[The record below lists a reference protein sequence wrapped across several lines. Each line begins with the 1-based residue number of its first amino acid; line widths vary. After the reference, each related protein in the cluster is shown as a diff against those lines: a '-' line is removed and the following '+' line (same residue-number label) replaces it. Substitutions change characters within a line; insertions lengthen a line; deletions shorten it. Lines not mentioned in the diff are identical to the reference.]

1 MRVAFA
7 SLTGFPMS
15 AVIAN
20 LAPIQPFVLRYRGHW
35 FAAFF
40 FLVLAAGAML
50 AVPLAFRSLIDAGF
64 SAVDL
69 NGRFL
74 ILLGLALTL
83 GVATGL
89 RFYWMAWLGE
99 RITADLRKAVYAHV
113 LSQPPAFFETLKTG
127 GLLSRLTADTSLVQT
142 LVGTSISMALR
153 SSLLLLGAL
162 TMMVVTS
169 PKLALSLIGL
179 LVVVVLPLWATGRR
193 VRRLSRDSQDRL
205 ADSAA
210 RAGERLGAM
219 PLVQAYQR
227 ESFEAQ
233 AYADEVDRALAAAL
247 RRNRLRSS
255 LTALAIVL
263 SFSVIVFTLWM
274 GAQSVVGGR
283 TSTGELA
290 QFVFYA
296 ALVAGS
302 MGALSEVF
310 GDLQR
315 AAGAAERLGE
325 LLPNPGLDRQVL
337 FERAQAPVDK
347 PVEKSVDKP
356 VIRAEPSNALVE
368 NPAVHE
374 VKPGELN
381 AHALTQT
388 PVLAFLSDVHFAYP
402 SSPNHPVLRGVDLE
416 VRAGETVALVGPSG
430 AGKSTVFQLL
440 LGLYACN
447 QGRVGLGSHDAY
459 REARDCRAR
468 MAWVPQEPVL
478 FSGTAFDNIRYGLLN
493 ASDEAVFAAAKM
505 AHADDFIRALPEGYQ
520 SELGE
525 RGVRLS
531 GGQRQRLA
539 LARAIVRN
547 PDLLL
552 LDEATSALDAE
563 SEALVQDTLDRWLP
577 GRSSLVIAHRLATV
591 RKAHRIVVMD
601 EGKVVETG
609 THESLLE
616 QNGLYA
622 RLARLQFQA

>member
-7 SLTGFPMS
+7 SLTGFPMA

-20 LAPIQPFVLRYRGHW
+20 LAPIQPFVLRYRRHW
-35 FAAFF
+35 FAALF

-99 RITADLRKAVYAHV
+99 RITADLRKAVFAHV

-325 LLPNPGLDRQVL
+325 LLPNPGLDRQAL
-337 FERAQAPVDK
+337 LERPQAPVDKPVDK
-347 PVEKSVDKP
+347 PVEKSVS
-356 VIRAEPSNALVE
+356 RAEPSNALVE

-459 REARDCRAR
+459 REARVCRAR

-493 ASDEAVFAAAKM
+493 ASDEAVIAAANM
-505 AHADDFIRALPEGYQ
+505 AHADDFIRALPQGYQ

-609 THESLLE
+609 THESLLA

>member
-347 PVEKSVDKP
+347 PFEKSVS
-356 VIRAEPSNALVE
+356 RAEPSNALVE

>member
-1 MRVAFA
+1 
-7 SLTGFPMS
+7 MS

-337 FERAQAPVDK
+337 FERAQAPVEK
-347 PVEKSVDKP
+347 PVDKP
-356 VIRAEPSNALVE
+356 FEKSVIRAEPSNALVE

-402 SSPNHPVLRGVDLE
+402 SSPNHRVLRGVDLE

>member
-1 MRVAFA
+1 
-7 SLTGFPMS
+7 
-15 AVIAN
+15 
-20 LAPIQPFVLRYRGHW
+20 
-35 FAAFF
+35 
-40 FLVLAAGAML
+40 
-50 AVPLAFRSLIDAGF
+50 
-64 SAVDL
+64 
-69 NGRFL
+69 
-74 ILLGLALTL
+74 
-83 GVATGL
+83 
-89 RFYWMAWLGE
+89 
-99 RITADLRKAVYAHV
+99 VYAHV

-337 FERAQAPVDK
+337 FERAQAPVEKPVDK
-347 PVEKSVDKP
+347 PFEKSVS
-356 VIRAEPSNALVE
+356 RAEPSNSLVE

-402 SSPNHPVLRGVDLE
+402 SIPNHPVLRGVDLE

>member
-7 SLTGFPMS
+7 SLTGFPMA

-99 RITADLRKAVYAHV
+99 RITADLRKAVFAHV

-325 LLPNPGLDRQVL
+325 LLPNPGLDRQAL
-337 FERAQAPVDK
+337 MERPQAPVDK
-347 PVEKSVDKP
+347 PLTRVELG
-356 VIRAEPSNALVE
+356 NAPVE
-368 NPAVHE
+368 NPTVHE
-374 VKPGELN
+374 VRQAQLP
-381 AHALTQT
+381 AHASTQT

-459 REARDCRAR
+459 REARVCRAR

-478 FSGTAFDNIRYGLLN
+478 FSGTAFDNIRYGLLS
-493 ASDEAVFAAAKM
+493 ASDEAVIAAANM
-505 AHADDFIRALPEGYQ
+505 AHADDFIRALPQGYQ

-609 THESLLE
+609 THESLLA

>member
-1 MRVAFA
+1 
-7 SLTGFPMS
+7 
-15 AVIAN
+15 
-20 LAPIQPFVLRYRGHW
+20 W

-325 LLPNPGLDRQVL
+325 LLPNPGLDRQAL
-337 FERAQAPVDK
+337 LERPQAPLDK
-347 PVEKSVDKP
+347 PVDEPIEKSV
-356 VIRAEPSNALVE
+356 IRVQPSNAPVE

>member
-1 MRVAFA
+1 
-7 SLTGFPMS
+7 MS
-15 AVIAN
+15 AV
-20 LAPIQPFVLRYRGHW
+20 LESLTPIQPFVLRYRLHW
-35 FAAFF
+35 
-40 FLVLAAGAML
+40 LAALLFLLLAAAAML
-50 AVPLAFRSLIDAGF
+50 AVPLAFRNLIDAGF
-64 SAVDL
+64 AAVDL
-69 NGRFL
+69 NERFL
-74 ILLGLALTL
+74 LLLGLALML
-83 GVATGL
+83 GLATGL

-99 RITADLRKAVYAHV
+99 RITADLRKAVFAHV
-113 LSQPPAFFETLKTG
+113 LIQPPAFFETLKTG

-162 TMMVVTS
+162 TMMVFTS
-169 PKLALSLIGL
+169 PWLALWLIGL
-179 LVVVVLPLWATGRR
+179 LLVVVLPLWATGRR

-210 RAGERLGAM
+210 RAGERLAAM

-227 ESFEAQ
+227 E
-233 AYADEVDRALAAAL
+233 AYESGAYDEEVERACTAAL
-247 RRNRLRSS
+247 RRNRLRSG

-274 GAQSVVGGR
+274 GAKSVVAGR

-302 MGALSEVF
+302 LGALSEVF

-325 LLPNPGLDRQVL
+325 LLPGAPISSAGVQRAIPSPRAKPPLGARPESAQVL
-337 FERAQAPVDK
+337 ADL
-347 PVEKSVDKP
+347 S
-356 VIRAEPSNALVE
+356 
-368 NPAVHE
+368 E
-374 VKPGELN
+374 V
-381 AHALTQT
+381 Q
-388 PVLAFLSDVHFAYP
+388 FAYP
-402 SSPNHPVLRGVDLE
+402 SSPKHLVLRGVDLQ
-416 VRAGETVALVGPSG
+416 VHVGETVALVGPSG

-440 LGLYACN
+440 LGLYAC
-447 QGRVGLGSHDAY
+447 QAGSVRLGLSDAY
-459 REARDCRAR
+459 WQAQDCRAR
-468 MAWVPQEPVL
+468 IAWVPQEPVL
-478 FSGTAFDNIRYGLLN
+478 FSGTAFENIRYGLLD
-493 ASDEAVFAAAKM
+493 ASEDAVYAAARM
-505 AHADDFIRALPEGYQ
+505 AHADAFIRALPQGYQ

-563 SEALVQDTLDRWLP
+563 SEALVQDTLDQWLP

-601 EGKVVETG
+601 EGRVVETG

-616 QNGLYA
+616 RDGLYA

>member
-347 PVEKSVDKP
+347 PVDKPVEKS

-505 AHADDFIRALPEGYQ
+505 AHADDFIRTLPEGYQ

>member
-1 MRVAFA
+1 MA
-7 SLTGFPMS
+7 

-20 LAPIQPFVLRYRGHW
+20 LAPIQPFVLRYRRHW
-35 FAAFF
+35 FAALF

-99 RITADLRKAVYAHV
+99 RITADLRKAVFAHV

-325 LLPNPGLDRQVL
+325 LLPNPGLDRQAL
-337 FERAQAPVDK
+337 MERPQAPVDK
-347 PVEKSVDKP
+347 PLTVLSWVMRLLKIQQCTKS
-356 VIRAEPSNALVE
+356 
-368 NPAVHE
+368 
-374 VKPGELN
+374 G
-381 AHALTQT
+381 
-388 PVLAFLSDVHFAYP
+388 
-402 SSPNHPVLRGVDLE
+402 
-416 VRAGETVALVGPSG
+416 
-430 AGKSTVFQLL
+430 
-440 LGLYACN
+440 
-447 QGRVGLGSHDAY
+447 
-459 REARDCRAR
+459 
-468 MAWVPQEPVL
+468 
-478 FSGTAFDNIRYGLLN
+478 
-493 ASDEAVFAAAKM
+493 
-505 AHADDFIRALPEGYQ
+505 
-520 SELGE
+520 
-525 RGVRLS
+525 RLS
-531 GGQRQRLA
+531 CLRMLRPK
-539 LARAIVRN
+539 RRF
-547 PDLLL
+547 
-552 LDEATSALDAE
+552 
-563 SEALVQDTLDRWLP
+563 WL
-577 GRSSLVIAHRLATV
+577 
-591 RKAHRIVVMD
+591 
-601 EGKVVETG
+601 
-609 THESLLE
+609 
-616 QNGLYA
+616 
-622 RLARLQFQA
+622 F

>member
-505 AHADDFIRALPEGYQ
+505 AHADDFIRTLPEGYQ

-591 RKAHRIVVMD
+591 RKAHRIVVVD

>member
-1 MRVAFA
+1 
-7 SLTGFPMS
+7 MS

-325 LLPNPGLDRQVL
+325 LLPNPGLDRQAL
-337 FERAQAPVDK
+337 LERPQAPVDK
-347 PVEKSVDKP
+347 PVDKPFEKSVS
-356 VIRAEPSNALVE
+356 RAEPSNALVE

-402 SSPNHPVLRGVDLE
+402 SSPNHRVLRGVDLE

-601 EGKVVETG
+601 GGKVVETG
-609 THESLLE
+609 THESLLA

-622 RLARLQFQA
+622 RLARLQF